1 MASTTAAARQAAP
14 AAPVTF
20 SKDVAP
26 ILFDRCGGCHHPDGI
41 APFSL
46 ITYAAA
52 RQRASLVALVT
63 KRRQMPPWKSEP
75 GYGEFVGH
83 KNLTDAQIDLLQRWA
98 ANGAPEGDPKDLPP
112 TPTWTAGWQLG
123 QPDDIVSLGK
133 PFVVPADGPNFSRTF
148 IMPVSNPTVR
158 YVKGL
163 EFRPGNPAA
172 VHHANIRVTTVRAID
187 GSINRSRG
195 PSKLAFEA
203 VYPDGHFLGWTPGQ
217 VAPLLPKG
225 LAWRLE
231 AGADL
236 VVEIHFV
243 PTGKP
248 ESVAP
253 SIGLFY
259 TDEPPERTPTML
271 RLGKQNID
279 IPAGQ
284 RDYVTTDSFVLPVD
298 VEVLA
303 VQPHAHYRAHE
314 VVGAATLPDGT
325 TKPLIYIKDWD
336 FLWQHVYRYV
346 TPLSLPKGTTLSMRI
361 TYDNSA
367 DNPRNP
373 QLPPVRVHW
382 GQQST
387 EEMGDIWVQL
397 LARDERD
404 LHELTAAIR
413 PKHLTEDLVGFEALS
428 RAEPNRVDT
437 HNDIAVMYD
446 ELGRFTDAATH
457 FAAVVKLQPESAA
470 AHYNLGTE
478 IAALGKTAD
487 AIVQFREALRLKP
500 EYALAHNNLG
510 HALVRLGILGEAR
523 EHFTE
528 AAKLDPKLADARYNI
543 GALDAA
549 DGETAAA
556 LARFREAVR
565 LQPEWLQAVGTLAWV
580 LATAPSE
587 SLRRPDEA
595 VQLATRA
602 ANATDHRDAEML
614 DILAAAEAAT
624 GQFELAATTCD
635 NALALNPSPSLAAAI
650 RARQSLYKQR
660 RSYASKNGLL
670 LHGQ

>member
-1 MASTTAAARQAAP
+1 
-14 AAPVTF
+14 
-20 SKDVAP
+20 
-26 ILFDRCGGCHHPDGI
+26 
-41 APFSL
+41 
-46 ITYAAA
+46 
-52 RQRASLVALVT
+52 
-63 KRRQMPPWKSEP
+63 MPPWKSEP

-83 KNLTDAQIDLLQRWA
+83 KHLTDAEIDLLQRWA
-98 ANGAPEGDPKDLPP
+98 SSGAPEGDPNDLPP

-123 QPDDIVSLGK
+123 QPDDIVTLGK

-148 IMPVSNPTVR
+148 IMPVSNATDR

-172 VHHANIRVTTVRAID
+172 VHHANIRVTTVRAI
-187 GSINRSRG
+187 GGAVGRSRG

-217 VAPLLPKG
+217 VSPLLPKG

-248 ESVAP
+248 ESVQP

-259 TDEPPERTPTML
+259 TNEPPERTPTML
-271 RLGKQNID
+271 RLGKQTID

-284 RDYVTTDSFVLPVD
+284 PEYVTTDSFVLPVD
-298 VEVLA
+298 VDVLA
-303 VQPHAHYRAHE
+303 VQPHAHYRARE
-314 VVGAATLPDGT
+314 VVGTATLPDGT

-336 FLWQHVYRYV
+336 FMWQHVYRYV
-346 TPLSLPKGTTLSMRI
+346 TAVSLPKGTTLSMRI

-404 LHELTAAIR
+404 LHVLNAAIR
-413 PKHLTEDLVGFEALS
+413 PKHLTEDLVGFETLS
-428 RAEPNRVDT
+428 RSDPARVDL

-446 ELGRFTDAATH
+446 ELGRFADAAVH
-457 FAAVVKLQPESAA
+457 FDAVAKLQPGSAA

-478 IAALGKTAD
+478 IAALGRIAD
-487 AIVQFREALRLKP
+487 AIDQFREALRISP
-500 EYALAHNNLG
+500 TYALAHNNLG
-510 HALVRLGILGEAR
+510 HALVRLGNVDEAR
-523 EHFTE
+523 QQFSE
-528 AAKLDPKLADARYNI
+528 AARLDPTLADARYNVGTLEI
-543 GALDAA
+543 ADGHISAALDQ
-549 DGETAAA
+549 
-556 LARFREAVR
+556 FRDAVR
-565 LQPEWLQAVGTLAWV
+565 LQPDWVQAVGTLAWI

-587 SLRRPDEA
+587 ALRNPDEA
-595 VQLATRA
+595 VRLATHA
-602 ANATDHRDAEML
+602 AQLTDRRDAEIL
-614 DILAAAEAAT
+614 DILAAAEAAAGHFDVAVT
-624 GQFELAATTCD
+624 ACEA
-635 NALALNPSPSLAAAI
+635 ALALNPQTSLAAAI
-650 RARQSLYKQR
+650 GQRASLYKQR
-660 RSYASKNGLL
+660 RSYVAKGGLL

>member
-26 ILFDRCGGCHHPDGI
+26 ILFDRCGACHHPDGI

-46 ITYAAA
+46 ITYEAA

-83 KNLTDAQIDLLQRWA
+83 KNLTDAEIDLLQRWA
-98 ANGAPEGDPKDLPP
+98 ASGAPEGDPKDLPP
-112 TPTWTAGWQLG
+112 TPAWTAGWQLG
-123 QPDDIVSLGK
+123 QPDDVVSLGK
-133 PFVVPADGPNFSRTF
+133 PFIVPADGPNFSRTF

-248 ESVAP
+248 ESVTP

-271 RLGKQNID
+271 RLGKQTID

-314 VVGAATLPDGT
+314 VVGTATLPDGT

-367 DNPRNP
+367 ANPRNP
-373 QLPPVRVHW
+373 QLPPVRVRW

-404 LHELTAAIR
+404 LHQLTASIR

-437 HNDIAVMYD
+437 HNDIAVMRRARA
-446 ELGRFTDAATH
+446 LADAAAH
-457 FAAVVKLQPESAA
+457 FAAVVKLQPDSQRA
-470 AHYNLGTE
+470 
-478 IAALGKTAD
+478 
-487 AIVQFREALRLKP
+487 
-500 EYALAHNNLG
+500 
-510 HALVRLGILGEAR
+510 
-523 EHFTE
+523 
-528 AAKLDPKLADARYNI
+528 
-543 GALDAA
+543 
-549 DGETAAA
+549 
-556 LARFREAVR
+556 
-565 LQPEWLQAVGTLAWV
+565 LQP
-580 LATAPSE
+580 
-587 SLRRPDEA
+587 R
-595 VQLATRA
+595 
-602 ANATDHRDAEML
+602 HRDRRARKNRGGRRAVPRG
-614 DILAAAEAAT
+614 AAAEAGLCRPTTIWDTRSSGWAISARRASSSPRRR
-624 GQFELAATTCD
+624 GSIRNWRMRATTSARSTPRTATRRRRSRVSVKPCGC
-635 NALALNPSPSLAAAI
+635 SPSGCRPSARWPGSLRPRRPI
-650 RARQSLYKQR
+650 RCGVLTKRSSSRRAR
-660 RSYASKNGLL
+660 
-670 LHGQ
+670 

>member
-1 MASTTAAARQAAP
+1 
-14 AAPVTF
+14 
-20 SKDVAP
+20 
-26 ILFDRCGGCHHPDGI
+26 
-41 APFSL
+41 
-46 ITYAAA
+46 
-52 RQRASLVALVT
+52 
-63 KRRQMPPWKSEP
+63 MPPWKSEP

-83 KNLTDAQIDLLQRWA
+83 KHLTAAEIDLLQRWA
-98 ANGAPEGDPKDLPP
+98 ASGAPEGDPKDLPP
-112 TPTWTAGWQLG
+112 PPTWTAGWQLG

-148 IMPVSNPTVR
+148 IMPVSNPTDR

-187 GSINRSRG
+187 GSIARSRG

-248 ESVAP
+248 ESVQP

-284 RDYVTTDSFVLPVD
+284 SDYVTTDSFVLPVD

-303 VQPHAHYRAHE
+303 VQPHAHYRARE
-314 VVGAATLPDGT
+314 VLGTATLPDGT

-346 TPLSLPKGTTLSMRI
+346 TPLSLPKGTTVSMRI

-404 LHELTAAIR
+404 LHLLTASIR

-428 RAEPNRVDT
+428 RAEPKRVDT

-446 ELGRFTDAATH
+446 ELGRFADAAVH
-457 FAAVVKLQPESAA
+457 FEAVVKLQPNSAA

-478 IAALGKTAD
+478 IAALGKPAE
-487 AIVQFREALRLKP
+487 AMLQFREALRLQP
-500 EYALAHNNLG
+500 DYALAHNNLG
-510 HALVRLGILGEAR
+510 HALVRLGNLSAAR
-523 EHFTE
+523 EEFTE
-528 AAKLDPKLADARYNI
+528 AATLDPKLADARYNI

-549 DGETAAA
+549 DGHTAAA
-556 LARFREAVR
+556 IERFREAVR
-565 LQPEWLQAVGTLAWV
+565 LQPDWLQAVGTLAWV
-580 LATAPSE
+580 LATAPSAA
-587 SLRRPDEA
+587 LRNPDEA
-595 VQLATRA
+595 VRLAAHA
-602 ANATDHRDAEML
+602 AELSDRRDADIL
-614 DILAAAEAAT
+614 DIVAAAEAAA
-624 GQFELAATTCD
+624 GQFDAAVATCD
-635 NALALNPSPSLAAAI
+635 AALALNPKTTAAAAI
-650 RARQSLYKQR
+650 SQHASLYKQR
-660 RSYASKNGLL
+660 RSYVAKSGLL

>member
-1 MASTTAAARQAAP
+1 
-14 AAPVTF
+14 
-20 SKDVAP
+20 
-26 ILFDRCGGCHHPDGI
+26 
-41 APFSL
+41 
-46 ITYAAA
+46 
-52 RQRASLVALVT
+52 
-63 KRRQMPPWKSEP
+63 
-75 GYGEFVGH
+75 
-83 KNLTDAQIDLLQRWA
+83 
-98 ANGAPEGDPKDLPP
+98 
-112 TPTWTAGWQLG
+112 
-123 QPDDIVSLGK
+123 
-133 PFVVPADGPNFSRTF
+133 
-148 IMPVSNPTVR
+148 
-158 YVKGL
+158 
-163 EFRPGNPAA
+163 
-172 VHHANIRVTTVRAID
+172 
-187 GSINRSRG
+187 
-195 PSKLAFEA
+195 

-248 ESVAP
+248 ESVQP

-284 RDYVTTDSFVLPVD
+284 KDYVTTDSFVLPVD

-314 VVGAATLPDGT
+314 VVGTATLPDGT

-404 LHELTAAIR
+404 LHQLTASIR

-446 ELGRFTDAATH
+446 ELGRFADAATH
-457 FAAVVKLQPESAA
+457 FAAVVKLQPDSAA

-478 IAALGKTAD
+478 IAALGNTAE

-500 EYALAHNNLG
+500 DYALAHNNLG
-510 HALVRLGILGEAR
+510 HALVRMGNLGEAR
-523 EHFTE
+523 EQFTE
-528 AAKLDPKLADARYNI
+528 AATFDPKLADARYNI

-549 DGETAAA
+549 DGNTSAA

-580 LATAPSE
+580 LATAPSD
-587 SLRRPDEA
+587 SLRSPDEA

-602 ANATDHRDAEML
+602 ADATDHRDAEML
-614 DILAAAEAAT
+614 DILAAAEAAA
-624 GQFELAATTCD
+624 GRFELAAATCD
-635 NALALNPSPSLAAAI
+635 NALALNPAPPLAAAI
-650 RARQSLYKQR
+650 RERQILYKQR

>member
-1 MASTTAAARQAAP
+1 
-14 AAPVTF
+14 
-20 SKDVAP
+20 
-26 ILFDRCGGCHHPDGI
+26 
-41 APFSL
+41 
-46 ITYAAA
+46 
-52 RQRASLVALVT
+52 
-63 KRRQMPPWKSEP
+63 MPPWKSEP

-83 KNLTDAQIDLLQRWA
+83 KNLTDAEIDLLQRWA
-98 ANGAPEGDPKDLPP
+98 ASGAPEGDPKDLPP
-112 TPTWTAGWQLG
+112 APAWTAGWQLG

-248 ESVAP
+248 ESVQP

-284 RDYVTTDSFVLPVD
+284 SDYVTTDSFVLPVD

-314 VVGAATLPDGT
+314 VVGTAALPDGT
-325 TKPLIYIKDWD
+325 SRPLIYIKDWD

-404 LHELTAAIR
+404 LHQLTAAIR

-446 ELGRFTDAATH
+446 ELGRFADAAAH
-457 FAAVVKLQPESAA
+457 FAAVVKLQPDSAA

-487 AIVQFREALRLKP
+487 AIVQFREALRLNP
-500 EYALAHNNLG
+500 GYALAHNNLG
-510 HALVRLGILGEAR
+510 HALVRMGSVGEAR
-523 EHFTE
+523 EQFTE
-528 AAKLDPKLADARYNI
+528 AARLDPKLADARYNI

-549 DGETAAA
+549 DGNTAAA

-565 LQPEWLQAVGTLAWV
+565 LQPEWLQAIGTLAWV
-580 LATAPSE
+580 LATAPSD
-587 SLRRPDEA
+587 SLRNPAEA

-614 DILAAAEAAT
+614 DILAAAEAAA

-635 NALALNPSPSLAAAI
+635 NALALNPAPPLASAI
-650 RARQSLYKQR
+650 RERQSLYKQR